1 MTPLVQIVAVTMAPD
16 ASWAVVVAGD
26 GTVRTWGIEA
36 VPRLICQTE
45 AIDVG
50 RSPAVTLAGERL
62 RVLWGTEATIRLRE
76 NVEGTWTRDE
86 VFPAPAQVGALALSS
101 SGDLAVVACDDG
113 TVRVVNAGTGE
124 FGLTLATGGLTARA
138 VAVASDQGPVIAAL
152 PDGSLR
158 RYDLATGTSEI
169 VGIEPGIRYV
179 AVTPD
184 GGTVIGVD
192 GNGVLFRWK
201 SPPGSRPDFRA
212 LGTAITALAADGTGD
227 KVLVG
232 TNGGQLWRHDL
243 NGGPAIE
250 LGATVIPEAGTRQ
263 PGLGAIVDE
272 DVRFTVY
279 RPQALSPGVWASLL
293 VFAHKTDLV
302 EVPGQA
308 PVDPVKQVE
317 EIAAP
322 YFRDAPSRQVSAE
335 ARDAIPRGA
344 RLRVEADLPGIR
356 CDPEEAEFDWR
367 QPVHHVVFSLL
378 AGLDL
383 VGSVVRGMVRV
394 WWGPLLLGEV
404 SVAINVTV
412 GRPGA
417 ASSPVTDPVPRYRK
431 IFPSYSHDDQ
441 AIVDACVE
449 YARALGDQYLQDVL
463 TLRSGERWRPR
474 LAELIEEA
482 DVFQLFWSSR
492 SMGSRYCQEEWEHA
506 LALKRPL
513 FVRPLYW
520 EDPMPEDLVRG
531 LPPVA
536 LKEFHF
542 VKVRYLAG
550 GGLAISFEAHPLDAQ
565 GEAHEALG
573 VAVAEYGRRVL
584 TDPRLLGSLVT
595 DLLPDLPRERS
606 LLLAGA
612 EAGIAADIT
621 KHVEEHHID
630 PDTAMQLAAW
640 TLLERRAL
648 DPAASIWMASEYA
661 QALGYPVRPSSAPAA
676 SDSSLQPSRGQETSD
691 AIPATVTS
699 EQASKGPASQSRPIP
714 PSPSGPREP
723 PGPGSR
729 PLQGGASRPQ
739 RSGKR
744 QKRSLAATISAA
756 GVVGLGLVTA
766 AVFGLAG
773 THPAAPRAAATPT
786 PTAAKSLA
794 PGVVPLPQLLP
805 PGIADPSA
813 DCKTLTPPLNWT
825 SPGLVQALQCIDLN
839 LPGGQI
845 YAFQMNS
852 SANYLASWQSFNK
865 WWGFD
870 ISQAGPKCPPSGTSP
885 QGIYSWNARD
895 FPARAGQVLECGTLG
910 SGSNAAPT
918 YVYTMPTEDAFF
930 VAQGADG
937 SSFTALDN
945 WWSNDS
951 MPITSPSP

>member
-1 MTPLVQIVAVTMAPD
+1 MAPD
-16 ASWAVVVAGD
+16 ASRAVVVAGD

-36 VPRLICQTE
+36 VPRPIRQTE

-50 RSPAVTLAGERL
+50 RSPAVALAGERL
-62 RVLWGTEATIRLRE
+62 RVLWGAEDSIRLRE
-76 NVEGTWTRDE
+76 NVEGTWTRDD
-86 VFPAPAQVGALALSS
+86 VFPAPAQVHALALSS

-113 TVRVVNAGTGE
+113 TLRSVNADTGE

-138 VAVASDQGPVIAAL
+138 VAVASDRGPVIAAF

-169 VGIEPGIRYV
+169 VGIEPGIRHV

-184 GGTVIGVD
+184 GDTVIGVD

-201 SPPGSRPDFRA
+201 SPAGSPPDLRA
-212 LGTAITALAADGTGD
+212 LGTAVTALAADGTGD
-227 KVLVG
+227 TVLVG
-232 TNGGQLWRHDL
+232 TSSGQLWRHDL

-250 LGATVIPEAGTRQ
+250 FGAPVIPEADTRQ
-263 PGLGAIVDE
+263 PGLGTIVDE

-293 VFAHKTDLV
+293 VFAHKTDLI

-322 YFRDAPSRQVSAE
+322 YFRDVPSRQVSAE

-378 AGLDL
+378 AGPDL
-383 VGSVVRGMVRV
+383 VGSVVRGVVRV

-404 SVAINVTV
+404 SVAISVAV
-412 GRPGA
+412 GPPSTG
-417 ASSPVTDPVPRYRK
+417 SSPVTDSVPRYRK

-449 YARALGDQYLQDVL
+449 YARTLGDQYLQDVL
-463 TLRSGERWRPR
+463 ALRSGERWRPR

-492 SMGSRYCQEEWEHA
+492 SMRSRYCQEEWGHA

-520 EDPMPEDLVRG
+520 EDPMPEDLAGG

-550 GGLAISFEAHPLDAQ
+550 GGIAISFEAHPLDAQ

-573 VAVAEYGRRVL
+573 VAVAEYGQRVL
-584 TDPRLLGSLVT
+584 SDPRLLGRLVT

-606 LLLAGA
+606 LLVVGA
-612 EAGIAADIT
+612 EAGIATDMT
-621 KHVEEHHID
+621 KHVEEQHID
-630 PDTAMQLAAW
+630 ADAAMQLAAW

-648 DPAASIWMASEYA
+648 DPAASIWVASEYA
-661 QALGYPVRPSSAPAA
+661 QALGYRVRPYGAPAP
-676 SDSSLQPSRGQETSD
+676 SDPSLQPGQRQVISD
-691 AIPATVTS
+691 AIPSTVTAG
-699 EQASKGPASQSRPIP
+699 QAPQGPPTQVQPIP
-714 PSPSGPREP
+714 PSPSGLREP
-723 PGPGSR
+723 PRPGSQ
-729 PLQGGASRPQ
+729 PLQDGASRPQ
-739 RSGKR
+739 RSGKGR
-744 QKRSLAATISAA
+744 RRSLVATISGA

-766 AVFGLAG
+766 AVLGLAG
-773 THPAAPRAAATPT
+773 HSTSGATSAATPKPT
-786 PTAAKSLA
+786 PTPASNLA

-805 PGIADPSA
+805 PGVADPST

-825 SPGLVQALQCIDLN
+825 SPGLVRALKCTDLN

-852 SANYLASWQSFNK
+852 TANYLASWQNFNK

-870 ISQAGPKCPPSGTSP
+870 ISQAGPNCPPSGNNS

-895 FPARAGQVLECGTLG
+895 FPARAGQVLECGTVG

-918 YVYTMPTEDAFF
+918 YVYTMPTEDVFF

-937 SSFTALDN
+937 SSFAALDN